1 MSEREYDLRHEITF
15 IASCAKCGR
24 EFREKSLGLAAKVAK
39 THYETRA
46 RRVIRKVV
54 ENEAKKV
61 LKRENMTMRD
71 LTDAA
76 LMALFAF
83 DQQDVHR
90 REVFIGLMLE
100 TKQSFDAAVRL
111 TENDMV
117 QEYNKIRGSI

>member
-1 MSEREYDLRHEITF
+1 MSKINSTEMKKIR
-15 IASCAKCGR
+15 
-24 EFREKSLGLAAKVAK
+24 
-39 THYETRA
+39 TRA